1 MSLTMTASAGSA
13 STEKYAD
20 FEAGAYLLEL
30 RAMKIT
36 TSDKFQDKDGNPKQ
50 QVECDFVLPEVE
62 DPEHGT
68 PVGVRTWLGASLLPP
83 NPESR
88 SDLGKKGSFL
98 WKLVKVISGHEC
110 QPSEDFDLE
119 TLFNGQCKA
128 YVSLSDRGYPRIHND
143 TFAPA
148 KKAAT
153 AAKASPAK
161 AAPPKPKAEAAT
173 ISAEQ
178 VALIEEA
185 WGKGE
190 FEGELPAWVADNYTG
205 RTLAQIRAD
214 EYDELAETL
223 GVAPF

>member
-1 MSLTMTASAGSA
+1 MSLTMTASSGSA

-20 FEAGAYLLEL
+20 FENGVYLLEL
-30 RAMKIT
+30 KKMEIT
-36 TSDKFQDKDGNPKQ
+36 ESTKFKDKDGNAKKQ
-50 QVECDFVLPEVE
+50 VQSDFSLVEVE
-62 DPEHGT
+62 DPETGA
-68 PVGVRTWLGASLLPP
+68 PVSVRTWLGASLLPP
-83 NPESR
+83 NPESK

-98 WKLVKVISGHEC
+98 WKVVKVISGHEC
-110 QPSEDFDLE
+110 QPDEEFDLE
-119 TLFNGQCKA
+119 TLYNGQCKA
-128 YVSLSDRGYPRIHND
+128 YVSLNDRGYPTINNE

-148 KKAAT
+148 KKTMAT
-153 AAKASPAK
+153 KASPAK